1 MSRHGCWPTGRVC
14 CNRTG
19 VLDVLD
25 QGVGTVVDSALELV
39 DDMVDL
45 FEEDSE
51 EVRKR
56 LFAPLVLVY
65 IYDPFAKTRSGR
77 TYRKS

>member
-1 MSRHGCWPTGRVC
+1 MLAHWTCVLR
-14 CNRTG
+14 CNHTG